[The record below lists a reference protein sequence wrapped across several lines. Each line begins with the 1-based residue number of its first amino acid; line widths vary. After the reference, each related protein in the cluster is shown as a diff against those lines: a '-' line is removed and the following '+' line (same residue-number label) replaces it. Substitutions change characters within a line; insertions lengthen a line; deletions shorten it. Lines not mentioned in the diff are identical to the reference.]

1 MLSKSDKKS
10 FFRGEEKYVSDRK
23 YHPSAEWNEYKEL
36 GTQLQT
42 FLPKTPHKKQTSLK
56 ISKYIRMCIHMYMLN
71 GEYKDVRIKMSIA
84 NSCIMLVESNNE
96 IVTLSFTNKF
106 NGATMLFQ
114 S

>member
-1 MLSKSDKKS
+1 
-10 FFRGEEKYVSDRK
+10 
-23 YHPSAEWNEYKEL
+23 
-36 GTQLQT
+36 
-42 FLPKTPHKKQTSLK
+42 
-56 ISKYIRMCIHMYMLN
+56 MCIHMYMLN